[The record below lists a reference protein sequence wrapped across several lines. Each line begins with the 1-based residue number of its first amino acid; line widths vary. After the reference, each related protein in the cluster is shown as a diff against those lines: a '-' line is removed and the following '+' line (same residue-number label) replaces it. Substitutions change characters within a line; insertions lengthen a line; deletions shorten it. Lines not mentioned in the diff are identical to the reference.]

1 MNQADPDL
9 ILAPSILAADWGRLA
24 DDIARAEAAGADW
37 LHLDVMDGHF
47 VDNISFG
54 PNMVKTVRQLTGMH
68 LDTHLMIHR
77 ADHYLDRFI
86 EAGTN
91 RISVHVEARYDTSL
105 GETLGRIRDAGLGVG
120 LALNPATPVES
131 VEPWLEQVDL
141 ILSMTVVPGFG
152 GQSFMHETLPKLE
165 QLRAWRRERGLGY
178 HIQVDGG
185 IDASTTPIAR
195 AHGANVMV
203 AGTYAF
209 GAPDMAAAL
218 DALR

>member
-1 MNQADPDL
+1 MSSSHPEL
-9 ILAPSILAADWGRLA
+9 ILAPSILAADWSRLT
-24 DDIARAEAAGADW
+24 DEVARAEAAGADW

-54 PNMVKTVRQLTGMH
+54 PNMIKALRPHTKLP

-86 EAGTN
+86 EAGAD
-91 RISVHVEARYDTSL
+91 RISVHVEAEYDTSL
-105 GETLGRIRDAGLGVG
+105 AETLGRIRAAGRGVG
-120 LALNPATPVES
+120 LVLNPATPVEL
-131 VEPWLEQVDL
+131 VEPWLAEVDL

-165 QLRAWRRERGLGY
+165 QLRAWREDYGYQY

-185 IDASTTPIAR
+185 IDGDTGPLACS
-195 AHGANVMV
+195 HGANVLV

-209 GAPDMAAAL
+209 GADDMTAAL